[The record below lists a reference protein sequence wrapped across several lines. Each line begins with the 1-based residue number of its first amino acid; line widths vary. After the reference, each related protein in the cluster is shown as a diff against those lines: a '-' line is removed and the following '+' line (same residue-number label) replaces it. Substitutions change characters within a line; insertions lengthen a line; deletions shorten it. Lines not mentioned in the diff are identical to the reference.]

1 MAGKDSSKYGK
12 NALVKKNPILFTDVE
27 EQTDMADYTEKI
39 EDDDIDGQ
47 PELSYTREET
57 KTLVH
62 ELIDSLSEEQR
73 MCILMFHI
81 EDISIMYIW

>member
-1 MAGKDSSKYGK
+1 MVYCADSKGYGRISTGSGEKGVIVWENQSKKD
-12 NALVKKNPILFTDVE
+12 E
-27 EQTDMADYTEKI
+27 
-39 EDDDIDGQ
+39 DIDGQ

-57 KTLVH
+57 RTLVH

-81 EDISIMYIW
+81 DRKSVV